1 MRNKVIIGLFLFCI
15 TWSNA
20 QINLDD
26 ERPNLVVGIV
36 VDQMRYDY
44 LTRFYDK
51 YGDDGFKRLINSG
64 FNCENAHFNYI
75 PTYTAVGHSA
85 VYTGSTPSVNGIIG
99 NNWYD
104 KQAKKSIY
112 CVDDD
117 TYQTV
122 GGDSGGNKSP
132 VRLLTTTVTDELQL
146 TQMNR
151 GKVISISLKDR
162 SAILP
167 GGHTADAAYWF
178 EDRFITSTYYMNEL
192 PKWVESFNKKEYAQK
207 YLKGKWDTMYP
218 IKQYTESLEDEN
230 DFEQPYVGM
239 EKAIFPYDLKSLH
252 LQNGGNNMIKAT
264 PFGNSILIDFAK
276 EAIENEKLGRN
287 EETDFL
293 AISFSS
299 PDYIGH
305 QFGVD
310 SKEIE
315 DTYIRL
321 DKELGDF
328 IKFLDKQ
335 VGEKNYT
342 LFLTAD
348 HAAVQVP
355 SYLGTLKIPSGYI
368 NSVEFRQSVTDFCRT
383 RFGSDAL
390 IEDYSNF
397 QLFLNKDEL
406 KRLKLDRNEVSRILV
421 DYIIEFDWV
430 FRVVDA
436 HSLQNNMYKDRI
448 MEFLKNGYNQKLSG
462 DVLIIPNPAT
472 ISHGR
477 KGTTHGSG
485 FTYDTHVPI
494 LFYGKG
500 VKQGKSRRFIPII
513 DIAPT
518 ISNLLKIS
526 YPNGN
531 EGNVIEEALK

>member
-1 MRNKVIIGLFLFCI
+1 MNKVIIGLLLFCG

-20 QINLDD
+20 QVNLVE

-51 YGDDGFKRLINSG
+51 YGDDGFKRLMNSG

-85 VYTGSTPSVNGIIG
+85 IYTGSTPSVNGIIG

-104 KQAKKSIY
+104 KKAKKSIY

-117 TYQTV
+117 RYQTV
-122 GGDSGGNKSP
+122 GGESGGNKSP
-132 VRLLTTTVTDELQL
+132 ARLLTTTVTDELQL

-167 GGHTADAAYWF
+167 GGHTATAAYWF
-178 EDRFITSTYYMNEL
+178 EDHFITGTYYMNEL
-192 PKWVESFNKKEYAQK
+192 PKWVESFNKKDYAQK

-218 IKQYTESLEDEN
+218 IKQYTESIEDEN
-230 DFEQPYVGM
+230 DFEQPYTGM
-239 EKAIFPYDLKSLH
+239 EKAIFPYDLKT
-252 LQNGGNNMIKAT
+252 LQVENGGNNMIKAT

-287 EETDFL
+287 KETDFL

-321 DKELGDF
+321 DKELADF
-328 IKFLDKQ
+328 LKFLDKE

-355 SYLGTLKIPSGYI
+355 AYLSSLKIPSGYI
-368 NSVEFRQSVTDFCRT
+368 NSVEFKQMVTDFCMN
-383 RFGSDAL
+383 RFGSDQL

-406 KRLKLDRNEVSRILV
+406 KRLKLDRNEVSQILV
-421 DYIIEFDWV
+421 DYVLEFDWV

-436 HSLQNNMYKDRI
+436 HSLQNNLYKDRI

-472 ISHGR
+472 ISHSM

-500 VKQGKSRRFIPII
+500 VKQGKSSRFIPIV

-518 ISNLLKIS
+518 LSNLLKIS